1 MPVPAKQQ
9 QVTFK
14 IVPGSRIRRGDAQ
27 AIGEAFERIRRS
39 GKALTAETV
48 LEVAADSRSV
58 LHKYVEWDDNKAAHA
73 YRLEQAR
80 KLIRSVEV
88 LVQDAKGKSGQL
100 RAFYSVRD
108 VEGARSYM
116 PIEYVFTNADT
127 SAQVMRDA
135 KQQLEGWMA
144 RYKKYTWAQV
154 AVPQVLAALK
164 ALKTTTKKP
173 RKK

>member
-14 IVPGSRIRRGDAQ
+14 VVPGSRIRRGDAQ
-27 AIGEAFERIRRS
+27 AIGEAFERIRKS

-48 LEVAADSRSV
+48 LDAATDPKSP
-58 LHKYVEWDDNKAAHA
+58 LHRYITWDDADAAHQF
-73 YRLEQAR
+73 RLEQAR

-88 LVQDAKGKSGQL
+88 LVQDAKGKSEKL
-100 RAFYSVRD
+100 RAYYSVRD
-108 VEGARSYM
+108 VEGARSYQ
-116 PIEYVFTNADT
+116 PVEYVFTNADT

-135 KQQLEGWMA
+135 KQQLESWMA
-144 RYKKYTWAQV
+144 RYKKYAWAQT

-164 ALKTTTKKP
+164 ALKVTTKKP